1 MAIHHLFIKK
11 DIIEPADDPYLKTLI
26 IRIFTL
32 GDQKKDSKILARR
45 GLKAT
50 QIIVVCMQGF

>member
-32 GDQKKDSKILARR
+32 GDQKKTAKFSHD
-45 GLKAT
+45 GD
-50 QIIVVCMQGF
+50 